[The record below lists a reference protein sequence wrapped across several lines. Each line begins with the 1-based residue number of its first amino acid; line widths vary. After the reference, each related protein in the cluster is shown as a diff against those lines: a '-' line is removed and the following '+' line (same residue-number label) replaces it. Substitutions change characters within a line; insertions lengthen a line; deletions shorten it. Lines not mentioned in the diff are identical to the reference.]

1 LTAVL
6 SSFPLDKRFF
16 DNFYIENA
24 AAADTAS
31 GANGLADGRAFF
43 DEMG

>member
-1 LTAVL
+1 MTREFLIL
-6 SSFPLDKRFF
+6 RRNDK
-16 DNFYIENA
+16 FYIENA

-31 GANGLADGRAFF
+31 GAKSLADGRAFF